1 MDVGTLACALA
12 LLRPFTRAETCSPPP
27 ALSARGEP
35 SLATTTTTTNTTSP
49 TTATTTSDITV
60 SNILLTTATDYYAF
74 LIYF

>member
-35 SLATTTTTTNTTSP
+35 SLATTTTTNTTSP

-60 SNILLTTATDYYAF
+60 PNILLTTATDYYAF
-74 LIYF
+74 LVYF